1 MAVKPKVVNPS
12 GVKAFSYNGQNG
24 GSSGVGIAY
33 PEPMT
38 PGQKT
43 SFRNRDEY
51 WRVLNNFLDPINP
64 LNPAYVQ
71 ELDFDAADPYDT
83 LLHLNAF
90 GNFKRTTNDLG
101 GSVSDGSDG
110 STTDYVVDNLTNRGV
125 YRVAQTGIW
134 NSLLDATA
142 TFTLGTYTDN
152 DFFVTSLNELYAIAK
167 AENITLTRLNWGLLA
182 MTSSDNFYSG
192 TTRGE
197 LTNNAWAYDM
207 DSVSTMIDSRSKGL
221 SRSALFVRRH
231 FYV

>member
-24 GSSGVGIAY
+24 GSSGVGITY

-38 PGQKT
+38 SGQKT

-167 AENITLTRLNWGLLA
+167 AENITLTHLNWGLLA

>member
-38 PGQKT
+38 SGQKT
-43 SFRNRDEY
+43 SYRNRDEY

-110 STTDYVVDNLTNRGV
+110 STTDYVVDNLLNRGV
-125 YRVAQTGIW
+125 YRVTQTGSW
-134 NSLLDATA
+134 NAILDASA
-142 TFTLGTYTDN
+142 TFTLGAYTSN
-152 DFFVTSLNELYAIAK
+152 DFFLTTINELYGVCK
-167 AENITLTRLNWGLLA
+167 AENITLPHLDWGLIA
-182 MTSSDNFYSG
+182 NVSTGEFYSG

-197 LTNNAWAYDM
+197 LTSHSWSYEMN
-207 DSVSTMIDSRSKGL
+207 STGTTVESRAKSISRSGL
-221 SRSALFVRRH
+221 YTRRH